1 MKKILSLAVI
11 AILSFGG
18 VVEVYAK
25 GGGGSRS
32 GGSSFSSSR
41 SSSSFSRS
49 TSSTPSRYEARRD
62 SYNSSTASKAY
73 EPIILLLSNA
83 KII

>member
-41 SSSSFSRS
+41 SSS
-49 TSSTPSRYEARRD
+49 
-62 SYNSSTASKAY
+62 NSSGVGTAVAVGAVPVVNKEYAMT
-73 EPIILLLSNA
+73 EIIGFGTTT
-83 KII
+83 